1 MISKI
6 KTAVCMGINGRQ
18 VEVETDI
25 SNGLPNMS
33 IVGLASTMVMESK
46 ERIKSAIINSGY
58 EYPRGR
64 VTVNLTPADVRKTGS
79 GLDLPIAIGLLAAG
93 LYVNNTKARE
103 YGIIGALSLD
113 GEVLGV
119 EGLLPMLLSMVEA
132 DIRKVIIPIANYN
145 EAKLVKGAQL
155 IPVGNLREC
164 VDIINDE
171 IPFDGGSMQSIPIEE
186 PANYESRE
194 DVLDFSDIRGQEAAK
209 RAITIA
215 VTGRHGLLMV
225 GSPGC
230 GKTMLAR
237 RIPTVMPAMTDKELI
252 ETAIVYSI
260 EGRNNRD
267 GRISIERPFR
277 SPHNSIG
284 RAGLLGGGNNM
295 PVPGEITLAHNG
307 VLFLDEACEFERE
320 KIESLRQPIEDRE
333 ITHVRSGV
341 AYTFPCNFQLV
352 MASNPCK
359 CGYYGDSEHLCKC
372 TQVQLEQ
379 YRRKLSGPMMDRID
393 MRIQMETVS
402 YKDISGEK
410 LPSQSSAEMRID
422 VERGIEFA
430 NKMGRGVANG
440 DMTDSDLDKYCKL
453 GKSEKALMKN
463 AYNSL
468 GLSPRSY
475 KKILK
480 VARTIA
486 DIDESK
492 DIKEE
497 HLAEALSYRMLT
509 EINTAA

>member
-1 MISKI
+1 MISKVD
-6 KTAVCMGINGRQ
+6 TSVCMGINGRL
-18 VEVETDI
+18 VNVETDI

-64 VTVNLTPADVRKTGS
+64 ITVNLIPSDVRKTGC

-93 LYVNNTKARE
+93 LYVNNSKAKE
-103 YGIIGALSLD
+103 YGVIGGLSLD
-113 GEVLGV
+113 GEVLGI
-119 EGLLPMLLSMVEA
+119 EGVLPMILCLVEA
-132 DIRKVIIPIANYN
+132 GIKKVILPVSNYAEANLVQG
-145 EAKLVKGAQL
+145 AKL
-155 IPVGNLREC
+155 IPVSNLREC

-171 IPFDGGSMQSIPIEE
+171 IPFDGGSMQKLPLEDSTI
-186 PANYESRE
+186 YETM
-194 DVLDFSDIRGQEAAK
+194 DDDLDFSDIKGQEAAK
-209 RAITIA
+209 RAIAIA

-237 RIPTVMPAMTDKELI
+237 RIPTIMPAMTPRELI

-284 RAGLLGGGNNM
+284 RAGLLGGGNNP

-307 VLFLDEACEFERE
+307 VLFLDEACEFDRD
-320 KIESLRQPIEDRE
+320 KIESLRQPIEEKE
-333 ITHVRSGV
+333 ITHFRAGIP
-341 AYTFPCNFQLV
+341 YTFPCNFQLV

-393 MRIQMETVS
+393 LRIQMETVT
-402 YKDISGEK
+402 YKEIAGEK
-410 LPSQSSAEMRID
+410 LHSQSSAEMRKE

-430 NKMGRGVANG
+430 SRMGRSVANG
-440 DMTDSDLDKYCKL
+440 DMTDADLDKYCKL
-453 GKSEKALMKN
+453 GKDEKSLMKN
-463 AYNSL
+463 AYNRL

-486 DIDESK
+486 DMDESK

-509 EINTAA
+509 EVNSAA

>member
-6 KTAVCMGINGRQ
+6 NTAVCMGINGKA
-18 VEVETDI
+18 VCVETDI

-46 ERIKSAIINSGY
+46 ERIKSAIVNSGY

-64 VTVNLTPADVRKTGS
+64 VTVNLTPADVRKTGN
-79 GLDLPIAIGLLAAG
+79 GLDLPIAIGLLTAAM
-93 LYVNNTKARE
+93 YVSNSKARN
-103 YGIIGALSLD
+103 YGMIGALSLD
-113 GEVLGV
+113 GEVMGIEGV
-119 EGLLPMLLSMVEA
+119 LPMILCMVEEG
-132 DIRKVIIPIANYN
+132 IKKLIIPTANYN
-145 EAKLVKGAQL
+145 EACLVKGVEL
-155 IPVGNLREC
+155 IPVASLREC

-171 IPFDGGSMQSIPIEE
+171 IPFDGGSMQMLPMEKTDK
-186 PANYESRE
+186 YEIRE
-194 DVLDFSDIRGQEAAK
+194 DVLDFSDIKGQEAAK

-237 RIPTVMPAMTDKELI
+237 RIPTIMPAMTPRELI

-260 EGRNNRD
+260 EGKNNRD
-267 GRISIERPFR
+267 GKISIERPFR

-284 RAGLLGGGNNM
+284 RAGLLGGGNNH

-307 VLFLDEACEFERE
+307 VLFLDEACEFDRD

-333 ITHVRSGV
+333 ITHVRAGIP
-341 AYTFPCNFQLV
+341 YTFPCNFQLV

-393 MRIQMETVS
+393 LRIQMETVT
-402 YKDISGEK
+402 YKEIAEDK
-410 LPSQSSAEMRID
+410 LISQSSEEMRND
-422 VERGIEFA
+422 VRRGIEFA
-430 NKMGRGVANG
+430 KQMGRGIANG
-440 DMTDSDLDKYCKL
+440 DMTDADLDKYCKL
-453 GKSEKALMKN
+453 GKEEKNLMKN
-463 AYNSL
+463 AYNRL

-486 DIDESK
+486 DMDESR

-509 EINTAA
+509 EVNSAA

>member
-6 KTAVCMGINGRQ
+6 NTAVCLGISGRM
-18 VEVETDI
+18 VNVETDI

-46 ERIKSAIINSGY
+46 ERIKSAIVNSGY

-93 LYVNNTKARE
+93 LYVNNAKARE
-103 YGIIGALSLD
+103 YGIVGALSLD

-119 EGLLPMLLSMVEA
+119 EGLLPMLLSMVEGGIKKA
-132 DIRKVIIPIANYN
+132 IIPIANYN
-145 EAKLVKGAQL
+145 EAKLVTGAQL
-155 IPVGNLREC
+155 IPVASLEEC

-171 IPFDGGSMQSIPIEE
+171 IPLDGGSMQSVALEDTN
-186 PANYESRE
+186 NYESNV

-237 RIPTVMPAMTDKELI
+237 RIPTIMPSMTDKELI

-260 EGRNNRD
+260 EGRNNRA

-284 RAGLLGGGNNM
+284 RAGLLGGGNNP

-307 VLFLDEACEFERE
+307 VLFLDEACEFERD
-320 KIESLRQPIEDRE
+320 KIESLRQPIEDKE
-333 ITHVRSGV
+333 ITHVRAGTP
-341 AYTFPCNFQLV
+341 YTFPCNFQLV

-359 CGYYGDSEHLCKC
+359 CGYYGDNEHLCKC
-372 TQVQLEQ
+372 TQTQLEQ

-393 MRIQMETVS
+393 LRIQMETVS
-402 YKDISGEK
+402 YKEIAGEK
-410 LPSQSSAEMRID
+410 LGSQSSAEMRKE

-440 DMTDSDLDKYCKL
+440 DMTDADLDKFCKL
-453 GKSEKALMKN
+453 GKAEKVLMKN

-486 DIDESK
+486 DMDESK

-497 HLAEALSYRMLT
+497 HLAESLSYRMLT

>member
-6 KTAVCMGINGRQ
+6 KTAVCMGINGKM
-18 VEVETDI
+18 VNVETDI
-25 SNGLPNMS
+25 SNGLPNMN

-93 LYVNNTKARE
+93 LYVNNAKARE

-119 EGLLPMLLSMVEA
+119 EGLLPMLLSIVEDGIKKA
-132 DIRKVIIPIANYN
+132 IIPIANYN
-145 EAKLVKGAQL
+145 EAKLVAGIQL
-155 IPVGNLREC
+155 IPVVSLEEC

-171 IPFDGGSMQSIPIEE
+171 IPIDGGSMQSIALEE
-186 PANYESRE
+186 PVNYESKD

-215 VTGRHGLLMV
+215 VAGRHGLLMV

-237 RIPTVMPAMTDKELI
+237 RIPTIMPEMTNKELI

-260 EGRNNRD
+260 EGRNNRA

-307 VLFLDEACEFERE
+307 VLFLDEACEFERD
-320 KIESLRQPIEDRE
+320 KIESLRQPIEDKE
-333 ITHVRSGV
+333 ITHVRAGV

-372 TQVQLEQ
+372 TQTQLEQ

-393 MRIQMETVS
+393 LRIQMETVS
-402 YKDISGEK
+402 YKEIAGEK
-410 LPSQSSAEMRID
+410 LGSQSSAEMRKE

-440 DMTDSDLDKYCKL
+440 DMTDADLDEFCKL
-453 GKSEKALMKN
+453 GKAEKVLMKN

-486 DIDESK
+486 DMDESRE
-492 DIKEE
+492 IKEE

-509 EINTAA
+509 EINAAA